1 MAAKRQ
7 RKEKARENRT
17 KEGLRT
23 RVRISGETESSWLAQ
38 LTYSRLGEGREKNI
52 KRRSQNGS
60 PLFFRVGPSSDLKDI
75 FSFACQIKLSCNQ
88 AVILG

>member
-38 LTYSRLGEGREKNI
+38 LTYSRLGEGREKKHI
-52 KRRSQNGS
+52 KGGAKMDLLSSLGS
-60 PLFFRVGPSSDLKDI
+60 AHPQASRIYFPLLAK
-75 FSFACQIKLSCNQ
+75 
-88 AVILG
+88 